1 MPSAPSGSTLKARSD
16 TSSRAGASGDRAGG
30 TGAGRKSRVFYL
42 LITAAWLLLAELIL
56 ITVIRGGFPRPL
68 GTVGGW
74 VSFVVTL
81 LLLATFSW
89 RELSYRREEARQLR
103 QHEETLAAL
112 TALTEPLLRPVPVD
126 GLLRE
131 MVARMRVLFEVDI
144 AGIYL
149 TEGEGRRL
157 LLRAVDGIAGS
168 DGIARTDRTDAE
180 ANGTVPLVDED
191 VVRRIAANRRP
202 TMWALDGTPAGA
214 ASSPGL
220 ARAAG
225 CPLVAADRVI
235 GVGVIGS
242 TRPRDFSDRD
252 MRLFQVVSNHVAVRI
267 ERARLDEA
275 ERASRLAAEHA
286 RRQISVLS
294 RAGGLLAT
302 AIQDYRPGLEALVDV
317 VVPEFADWCF
327 VDFAERGTPPERV
340 AFRHGEIRSVHDG
353 GDGKACHPEWEQLW
367 EQALRS
373 GRPQLST
380 GERTDAAGDAGPG
393 GPARPPAEPALE
405 RASCMVAPIRVG
417 GLALGAV
424 TFASDPGRPRYRPS
438 DLSVAAE
445 VAGRVSVA
453 VERVLLYREVSEA
466 GHASAKT
473 ATQLRQLV
481 EASLNLQRLRSAADI
496 LSVVAAAAQNV
507 LGADLSVVTGT
518 VGPNERVRAVAR
530 RGAAVVCRPLKDSE
544 VQVGLPDDLD
554 DLDERGAR
562 REGWLSVPLNNPD
575 GTTRGAIAVTRH
587 GVVGADDQA
596 VAVLLGQL
604 ASAAL
609 DARDQY
615 RTAERRQDRWRAV
628 IEATPAAIVE
638 MAPSGRVVLWNR
650 SAAHLFGWP
659 EYREQPGAPDVAPAF
674 LPATAAALS
683 ALRDRTLAGEEMVD
697 AELSVE
703 VAQGMIRDLRASIA
717 PLSSDGALYGMLM
730 LATDITEHNRFQENV
745 LRAEQMEAL
754 GQVAGGVAHDFNNL
768 LTVISGYTDLLSRKS
783 HLASDDREL
792 LNGIA
797 TAADRAS
804 VFTRQLLAISRREVT
819 NPVVVAPDAAMQ
831 SLGEVLERI
840 LGVDVALEWSL
851 DPAAGHI
858 RIDPGRFEQVIL
870 NLAINARDAMPHGG
884 SFTISTDVVAPDARQ
899 MQRLGLPPLRHVRIT
914 FTDTGAGMDEETRIR
929 CFEPFFTTK
938 ERVKGTGLGLAA
950 VHSIVA
956 ESEGHI
962 EVSSQPGVGTSFE
975 LYFPRVDQ
983 SVAPAPPEPKVH
995 RRPASEIVL
1004 VVEDQTEVRNL
1015 IRRVLERDG
1024 YLVLE
1029 AVGGPEALQ
1038 IAQQWEGPIELL
1050 ITDVVM
1056 PGMRGPEV
1064 ATAVKALRPSIKV
1077 LFTSAYSHGTILP
1090 DGVEGEPATLLQKPF
1105 KPSELIAQVRSLL
1118 DQRRRRLVR
1127 SDSPP
1132 PGPS

>member
-1 MPSAPSGSTLKARSD
+1 
-16 TSSRAGASGDRAGG
+16 
-30 TGAGRKSRVFYL
+30 
-42 LITAAWLLLAELIL
+42 
-56 ITVIRGGFPRPL
+56 
-68 GTVGGW
+68 
-74 VSFVVTL
+74 
-81 LLLATFSW
+81 
-89 RELSYRREEARQLR
+89 
-103 QHEETLAAL
+103 
-112 TALTEPLLRPVPVD
+112 
-126 GLLRE
+126 
-131 MVARMRVLFEVDI
+131 
-144 AGIYL
+144 
-149 TEGEGRRL
+149 
-157 LLRAVDGIAGS
+157 
-168 DGIARTDRTDAE
+168 
-180 ANGTVPLVDED
+180 
-191 VVRRIAANRRP
+191 
-202 TMWALDGTPAGA
+202 
-214 ASSPGL
+214 
-220 ARAAG
+220 
-225 CPLVAADRVI
+225 
-235 GVGVIGS
+235 
-242 TRPRDFSDRD
+242 
-252 MRLFQVVSNHVAVRI
+252 
-267 ERARLDEA
+267 
-275 ERASRLAAEHA
+275 
-286 RRQISVLS
+286 
-294 RAGGLLAT
+294 
-302 AIQDYRPGLEALVDV
+302 
-317 VVPEFADWCF
+317 
-327 VDFAERGTPPERV
+327 
-340 AFRHGEIRSVHDG
+340 
-353 GDGKACHPEWEQLW
+353 
-367 EQALRS
+367 
-373 GRPQLST
+373 
-380 GERTDAAGDAGPG
+380 
-393 GPARPPAEPALE
+393 
-405 RASCMVAPIRVG
+405 MVAPIRVG

-424 TFASDPGRPRYRPS
+424 TFASDPGRPRYLPS

-445 VAGRVSVA
+445 VAGRVSIA

-473 ATQLRQLV
+473 AAQLRQLV
-481 EASLNLQRLRSAADI
+481 EASLNLQRLRSAPEI
-496 LSVVAAAAQNV
+496 LSVVAGAAQNI

-530 RGAAVVCRPLKDSE
+530 RGGAVVCRPLKDSE

-554 DLDERGAR
+554 ELDEPGAR
-562 REGWLSVPLNNPD
+562 HEGWLSVPLNNPD

-587 GVVGADDQA
+587 GVVGAEDQA

-609 DARDQY
+609 DAREQY

-650 SAAHLFGWP
+650 SAAQLFGWP
-659 EYREQPGAPDVAPAF
+659 EYREQPSAPDVAPAF
-674 LPATAAALS
+674 LPDTAEALS
-683 ALRDRTLAGEEMVD
+683 ALRARTLAGEEMVE
-697 AELSVE
+697 AQLSVE
-703 VAQGMIRDLRASIA
+703 VAQGVIRDLRASIA

-730 LATDITEHNRFQENV
+730 LATDITEHNRFQESV

-768 LTVISGYTDLLSRKS
+768 LTVISGYTDLLSREPR
-783 HLASDDREL
+783 LASGDREL

-819 NPVVVAPDAAMQ
+819 NPVVVAPDAALR
-831 SLGEVLERI
+831 SLGKVLERI
-840 LGVDVALEWSL
+840 LGIDVALEWRL

-884 SFTISTDVVAPDARQ
+884 SLTISTDSVSPDAGKI
-899 MQRLGLPPLRHVRIT
+899 QRLGLPPLWHVRIT
-914 FTDTGAGMDEETRIR
+914 VTDTGAGMDEATRTR

-950 VHSIVA
+950 VHSTVS

-975 LYFPRVDQ
+975 LYFPRVNQ
-983 SVAPAPPEPKVH
+983 SVAPAPPEQSEQEVH
-995 RRPASEIVL
+995 RRPGSEIVL
-1004 VVEDQTEVRNL
+1004 VVEDQAEVRNL

-1029 AVGGPEALQ
+1029 AVGGAEALQ
-1038 IAQQWEGPIELL
+1038 VAQQWEGPIELL

-1064 ATAVKALRPSIKV
+1064 ATAIKALRPSIKV

-1090 DGVEGEPATLLQKPF
+1090 DGVGGEPAAVLPKPF

-1118 DQRRRRLVR
+1118 DQRRHRLVR